1 MYLIERKYLIKASD
15 WVLYLGLCVISFIFM
30 KEVLSQFFEA
40 TTNYKQTEE
49 PIVENPTITV
59 CFSRYD
65 HKDLKLG
72 SKFKIRMGD
81 EETID
86 LDHKTSMK
94 LKLGKNYYR
103 EDKDK
108 LVTVE
113 YLRSENAFNCY
124 KITPNFL
131 ILGNWIYHI
140 FEFDD
145 KTPLEKLPS
154 LQIYITSENN
164 SYGIVRE
171 FWDDGSQLSFRL
183 KLGDVAKKKILLHP
197 EKVLNLESKSKCRTE
212 PYYECYGKHLLEKVI
227 KNCSK
232 ECLPLTLPSITN
244 SSTCITNKCA
254 KTVEEHTW
262 WTIPTDVCPKPCT
275 LLQFTER
282 SHLDFESTASKS
294 NDRKLFLYY
303 MLARSDKTSVYEEYL
318 IYDTNGMIGA
328 VGGTLGLFIGFSF
341 SNIATAF
348 VGCFQKFIQ

>member
-1 MYLIERKYLIKASD
+1 
-15 WVLYLGLCVISFIFM
+15 M

-86 LDHKTSMK
+86 LDHKSSMT
-94 LKLGKNYYR
+94 LKLGKNYYH

-124 KITPNFL
+124 KISTNFL

-145 KTPLEKLPS
+145 KTPLENLPS

-197 EKVLNLESKSKCRTE
+197 EKILNLASKSKCRTE
-212 PYYECYGKHLLEKVI
+212 PYYECYGKYLLEKVI

-254 KTVEEHTW
+254 KRVEEHTW
-262 WTIPTDVCPKPCT
+262 WNIPTDVCPKPCSF
-275 LLQFTER
+275 LQFTER
-282 SHLDFESTASKS
+282 GHLDFESTAIKS

-348 VGCFQKFIQ
+348 VGYFQKFIQ